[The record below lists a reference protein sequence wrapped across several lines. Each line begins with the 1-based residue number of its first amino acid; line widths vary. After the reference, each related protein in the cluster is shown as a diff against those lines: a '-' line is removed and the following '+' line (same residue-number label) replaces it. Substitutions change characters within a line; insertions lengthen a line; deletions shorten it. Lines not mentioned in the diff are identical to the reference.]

1 MRKTIKPSLRRAA
14 VRDYQKS
21 GEGYKVVSARHGMS
35 HETLRRFVREDMEA
49 ETPVMIA
56 RKKVK
61 NPLLPRANRRWNK
74 TEDGMLSEAVASN
87 MTVGEVVELLGRTP
101 AAIMCRKHYLIEKGD
116 IQGVRFKNSER
127 TWGLQDRVGEEQDV
141 NVLQSEGEI
150 IPAPIVSVTHKEVGE
165 TPQLRELA
173 ELVRDFGV
181 HITMVVTP
189 EGMEIKMHN

>member
-1 MRKTIKPSLRRAA
+1 MRKSIKPSLRRAA
-14 VRDYQKS
+14 VQDYHRS
-21 GEGYKVVSARHGMS
+21 GEGFKAVASRHGMS
-35 HETLRRFVREDMEA
+35 HETLRRFVREAMEA

-56 RKKVK
+56 RKRVK

-116 IQGVRFKNSER
+116 IQGFRFKNSER
-127 TWGLQDRVGEEQDV
+127 TWGLQDRVGAEQDV
-141 NVLQSEGEI
+141 DVPELESED
-150 IPAPIVSVTHKEVGE
+150 IPVPVVSVTHKEVGE